1 MYDLYAEWLGE
12 EYFLSGNRQRLE
24 EEDKVRPSHRWNA
37 RKPTAVAT
45 SLLGGVTGSRKMPHQ
60 ETNRETHNYT
70 HDFRGIRS
78 RGIFLGSSNSPP
90 ETPKSKKEES
100 HPFLSFSDVVFL
112 YTTTTRGRE
121 KHQSLMF
128 KEKKK
133 KKRNCIDKSWN
144 EWMFSALSWN
154 AACQKP
160 HETTRTEI

>member
-1 MYDLYAEWLGE
+1 
-12 EYFLSGNRQRLE
+12 
-24 EEDKVRPSHRWNA
+24 
-37 RKPTAVAT
+37 
-45 SLLGGVTGSRKMPHQ
+45 MPHQ

-121 KHQSLMF
+121 KHQSLKL

-133 KKRNCIDKSWN
+133 KKKEEKLYRQELERVNVQCSLLERSLSETARDN
-144 EWMFSALSWN
+144 EDGNKILRPRLLQPFYFFALLSGLFL
-154 AACQKP
+154 
-160 HETTRTEI
+160 HLSF